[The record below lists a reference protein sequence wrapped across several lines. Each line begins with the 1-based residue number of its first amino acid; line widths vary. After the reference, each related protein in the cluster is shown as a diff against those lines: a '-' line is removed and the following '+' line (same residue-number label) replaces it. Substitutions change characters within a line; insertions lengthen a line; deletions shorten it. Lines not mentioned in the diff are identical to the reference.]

1 MDFRLPNWVRPGLL
15 VTLFAC
21 LLIFSGLNRFDL
33 RESVEPREAGVAAD
47 MLQTNQFVAPT
58 LNGRLFL
65 EKPPLSYWL
74 QAASM
79 KAFGYEVFAPRI
91 PSALAGLAT
100 VLLFVFFF
108 RNSEHKD
115 WLTLLSGFFLITMA
129 SFWDHSRMAGQDVL
143 LAFGVSLSLLSF
155 YFTREDDSKLLWLM
169 FSAGIAVATLTKGV
183 VGLAVPG
190 VAIFAYLLLE
200 TICLDKRI
208 IVANWMRPLLF
219 ALFGLLPITAWL
231 WLLYKAQGFDAVRE
245 VVWVNSVG
253 RFQGEYTQGA
263 HAEPFYFYLKK
274 LPETF
279 QPWSL
284 CLYMAIWLSA
294 KRILDNRRALFFLCW
309 MLVPYILLSIS
320 AGKRP
325 SYLLMLYPAAAA
337 FLAQFLVSLAPQN
350 GLASSRGFSTRV
362 KWLAA
367 VQATIFSAA
376 TLLLI
381 FSVVRVHATAMAGVL
396 AMAALPMLVIIWR
409 SIPSLRVFNFVAG
422 CGGAI
427 LVLYVGYYSLVVPH
441 GDKEQSPRALINQLA
456 NFAADGRP
464 VALFKPGERIEGATS
479 FYMQRRLPVID
490 TLTDLQR
497 TLADNRETV
506 VLISE
511 DSQIDWSEFSEE
523 ARFKYGSAR
532 YRYVSGKR
540 QLVGERP

>member
-1 MDFRLPNWVRPGLL
+1 MDFRLPDWVQPGLL

-47 MLQTNQFVAPT
+47 MLQINQFVAPT

-79 KAFGYEVFAPRI
+79 RVFGDEVFAPRV

-108 RNSEHKD
+108 RKSEQKG
-115 WLTLLSGFFLITMA
+115 WLILLSGFFLITMA

-143 LAFGVSLSLLSF
+143 LTFGVSLSLLSF
-155 YFTREDDSKLLWLM
+155 YFSREENSKILWFM
-169 FSAGIAVATLTKGV
+169 FSAGVAIATLTKGV

-190 VAIFAYLLLE
+190 VVISAYLLLE
-200 TICLDKRI
+200 TICLDKRL
-208 IVANWMRPLLF
+208 IVKNWWSPLIFTL
-219 ALFGLLPITAWL
+219 LGLLPVLVWL
-231 WLLYKAQGFDAVRE
+231 WLLYKAQGFAAVKE

-253 RFQGEYTQGA
+253 RFDGEYTQGA

-284 CLYMAIWLSA
+284 FLYIAIWQSA
-294 KRILDNRRALFFLCW
+294 KRILDNRRSLFFLCW
-309 MLVPYILLSIS
+309 MVAPYLLLSIS

-325 SYLLMLYPAAAA
+325 SYLLMIYPAAAA
-337 FLAQFLVSLAPQN
+337 FLAQFVVSLAQQDII
-350 GLASSRGFSTRV
+350 ATCRSFSTRV
-362 KWLAA
+362 KWLAG
-367 VQATIFSAA
+367 VQALIFSAA
-376 TLLLI
+376 TLLLV
-381 FSVVRVHATAMAGVL
+381 FNALRVDAKIMAGVSL
-396 AMAALPMLVIIWR
+396 VAALPMLVIMWR
-409 SIPSLRVFNFVAG
+409 SIPSLRVFNFMAS

-427 LVLYVGYYSLVVPH
+427 LVIYVGYYSVVVPH
-441 GDKEQSPRALINQLA
+441 DDKQQSPRQLMNRLA
-456 NFAADGRP
+456 EFAADGRP
-464 VALFKPGERIEGATS
+464 VALFQPGERIEGATS
-479 FYMQRRLPVID
+479 YYLQRRLPVID
-490 TLTDLQR
+490 TEADLKKMLLENPR
-497 TLADNRETV
+497 MV
-506 VLISE
+506 VLA
-511 DSQIDWSEFSEE
+511 SQESQLGWSDFNDE
-523 ARFKYGSAR
+523 ARVQYGHDR

-540 QLVGERP
+540 